1 MDEYTTHS
9 TNVPRDNSRDSNT
22 HNSYSRHDEYHDGRL
37 INNEKN
43 YRMSKHSE
51 HINDLWEDMDRLNAM
66 YEELM
71 WDNDD
76 VLEFVADYKNNQ
88 IVIRNRTQDY
98 EKT

>member
-1 MDEYTTHS
+1 MK
-9 TNVPRDNSRDSNT
+9 
-22 HNSYSRHDEYHDGRL
+22 
-37 INNEKN
+37 KN

-51 HINDLWEDMDRLNAM
+51 HVNDLWEDMDRLNAL

-71 WDNDD
+71 WDTDD

>member
-1 MDEYTTHS
+1 
-9 TNVPRDNSRDSNT
+9 
-22 HNSYSRHDEYHDGRL
+22 
-37 INNEKN
+37 
-43 YRMSKHSE
+43 MSKHSE

-88 IVIRNRTQDY
+88 IVIRNRSKDY
-98 EKT
+98 KET